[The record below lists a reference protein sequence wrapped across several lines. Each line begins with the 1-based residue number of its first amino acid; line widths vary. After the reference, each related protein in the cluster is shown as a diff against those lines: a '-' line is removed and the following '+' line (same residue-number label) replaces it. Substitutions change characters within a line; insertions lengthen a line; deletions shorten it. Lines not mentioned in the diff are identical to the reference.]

1 MTGTLY
7 KIGCLTR
14 THGVRGELAM
24 SFTDDVWDRAD
35 ADYVFLEVE
44 GLPVPFF
51 LEEWRFRN
59 DTTALM
65 KFRDIDDADR
75 ASEFVG
81 CDVYFPEELTP
92 VQEEDEMP
100 AWRRLTGWQVVDCKA
115 GCLGCIGR
123 VDDSTANVVFEVN
136 GILIP
141 AAEPLIERI
150 DAEGRTVY
158 MRIPEGLLD
167 L

>member
-1 MTGTLY
+1 MTGELY
-7 KIGCLTR
+7 RIGCLTR

-65 KFRDIDDADR
+65 KFQGIDDADR
-75 ASEFVG
+75 AAEFVG
-81 CDVYFPEELTP
+81 CEVLFPVELTP
-92 VQEEDEMP
+92 VP
-100 AWRRLTGWQVVDCKA
+100 AEGEVPEWRHLTGWKVVDCKA
-115 GCLGCIGR
+115 GALGCIDR
-123 VDDSTANVVFEVN
+123 VDDSTANVVLEVN
-136 GILIP
+136 GCLIP
-141 AAEPLIERI
+141 AAEPLIERV
-150 DAEGRTVY
+150 DVEGRTVF
-158 MRIPEGLLD
+158 MRLPEGLLEI
-167 L
+167 